1 MKLPFLLFILAV
13 IASPLIG
20 CHKELAASCK
30 DGTLCTHAFQ
40 DGDALHLIVAN
51 RTNRN
56 VVIPRINGLD
66 TTDTRF
72 VVAAVQEPEE
82 KIVCELKMHQTIGGP
97 PTPFPLGEYATAGMV
112 VNNSDIRD
120 SYCLPAGCRDYK
132 VSFEI
137 TPMGKTVAT
146 EGLTFAPHIVN
157 LCL

>member
-13 IASPLIG
+13 LASPLIG

-51 RTNRN
+51 RTNHQ
-56 VVIPRINGLD
+56 VVIPLINGLD
-66 TTDTRF
+66 TSDTRF
-72 VVAAVQEPEE
+72 LVAAVQEPKE
-82 KIVCELKMHQTIGGP
+82 KVMCVVKMRQIISRP
-97 PTPFPLGEYATAGMV
+97 PTPFPLGQYATAGMV
-112 VNNSDIRD
+112 VNTSDIRD

-132 VSFEI
+132 VTFEI
-137 TPMGKTVAT
+137 MPMGKSVAT